1 MTFGDINNVFL
12 VFVLYNVQLQDIF
25 FLYFAPAV
33 GVLYTTP
40 THANIFRHIA
50 KLANLPI
57 WNKFVKENSRLLLSS
72 YSVYLVSDLGPV
84 SLDVSCQRDSLARK
98 RWKQNKGALG
108 HELFKSS
115 FVPRVKEGQLSVLG
129 YYFKHIKWRDT
140 GTRIRTRVVVNSERC
155 ATTELLVLTS
165 IDKLL

>member
-1 MTFGDINNVFL
+1 MYFQYLYCTTYNYRIYFCFIFCTSRGCL
-12 VFVLYNVQLQDIF
+12 VYNSYTCKYLQT
-25 FLYFAPAV
+25 YCKTCKFANME
-33 GVLYTTP
+33 YCT
-40 THANIFRHIA
+40 
-50 KLANLPI
+50 
-57 WNKFVKENSRLLLSS
+57 FVKEKSRLLLSS

-98 RWKQNKGALG
+98 RWMQNKGALG

-155 ATTELLVLTS
+155 ATTELLVHTS